1 MAPSVQEQVIT
12 IVTKLQDV
20 VILDVVIDE
29 NLELVLQCL
38 QIPS

>member
-1 MAPSVQEQVIT
+1 
-12 IVTKLQDV
+12 VTRLQDV

-38 QIPS
+38 QIPSWWGQMWN